1 MRQLLKHTDKNMP
14 NRFDILRLAAAL
26 AVFLAHG
33 EYLYRLSL
41 PVPFPGHSLGSLAV
55 YVFFFISGYLV
66 CQSWIR
72 QPAWQAFWVKRLARV
87 FPGLVVAVT
96 FYVCVVGWAVTTL
109 SSSAYWQAPGTWLN
123 FASNAAGLSA
133 VYSLPGVFESN
144 PFAGSVN
151 GSLWTIRYELAMYF
165 VLSVL
170 SWLACGRRW
179 VYPLMAL
186 ALALLWQLARMG
198 NWAAALEASGGLVA
212 SLLRL
217 ADFCAFGVPFFLG
230 CTMAAYAVRPRRW
243 MAVVALLAVLSALYV
258 ESALL
263 RQVAVWTLIACGIFY
278 LAHMGYSDAT
288 AVSGASAQRPDRGRV
303 DLSYG
308 VYIYAFPIQQAATEQ
323 CLARGW
329 SLSVCL
335 LLSLVPILLLAWLSW
350 YGVERPSMRAAQRWL
365 RGKAEIST
373 PKRGATT
380 A

>member
-1 MRQLLKHTDKNMP
+1 
-14 NRFDILRLAAAL
+14 
-26 AVFLAHG
+26 
-33 EYLYRLSL
+33 
-41 PVPFPGHSLGSLAV
+41 
-55 YVFFFISGYLV
+55 
-66 CQSWIR
+66 
-72 QPAWQAFWVKRLARV
+72 
-87 FPGLVVAVT
+87 
-96 FYVCVVGWAVTTL
+96 
-109 SSSAYWQAPGTWLN
+109 
-123 FASNAAGLSA
+123 
-133 VYSLPGVFESN
+133 
-144 PFAGSVN
+144 
-151 GSLWTIRYELAMYF
+151 
-165 VLSVL
+165 
-170 SWLACGRRW
+170 
-179 VYPLMAL
+179 
-186 ALALLWQLARMG
+186 
-198 NWAAALEASGGLVA
+198 
-212 SLLRL
+212 
-217 ADFCAFGVPFFLG
+217 
-230 CTMAAYAVRPRRW
+230 MAAYAVRPRRW

-288 AVSGASAQRPDRGRV
+288 AISGASAQRPDRGRV